1 MAPCLLRPCP
11 YPSAVLVLEAGREL
25 VVEDQKTMRIEL
37 ALPKVPSTKLSLD
50 PVADSKALLPK
61 EIAHQASHA
70 RAH

>member
-1 MAPCLLRPCP
+1 MRPCP

-25 VVEDQKTMRIEL
+25 VVGDQKMMRIEL
-37 ALPKVPSTKLSLD
+37 ALPKVPNTKLSLG
-50 PVADSKALLPK
+50 PIANSKALLPK